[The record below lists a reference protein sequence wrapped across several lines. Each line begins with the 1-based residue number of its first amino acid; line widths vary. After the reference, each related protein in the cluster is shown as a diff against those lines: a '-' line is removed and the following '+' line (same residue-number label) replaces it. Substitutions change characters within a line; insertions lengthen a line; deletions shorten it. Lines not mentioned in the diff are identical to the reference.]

1 MPDQEDNELK
11 EALQGLRSA
20 PTPPITPREKTKRGP
35 KPKVKDPMDTRVGG
49 DDLREGHQIAQV
61 LEQSAQPNLPAQLP
75 GEPFS
80 EYALRVSNLNP
91 PSDQPDHPI
100 DPDLLYIYNKEEY
113 QENIESNKEVIE
125 IKEEMTEKELKFIRL
140 YLIDHVPAKIALV
153 AAGYRK
159 YNDTYASTVAQKIK
173 KKYECST
180 QGAEILS
187 DLNFG
192 AVEIAQGIIDIART
206 CPNAQVRLNALA
218 LCAKAAGL
226 LKEAADQA
234 PGVTIVIKGRDQ
246 GVDAPGG
253 REPAPYTPTGP
264 SVAVQVNGPVA
275 LTK

>member
-11 EALQGLRSA
+11 EALQGLRSTPA
-20 PTPPITPREKTKRGP
+20 PPVTPREKTKRGP
-35 KPKVKDPMDTRVGG
+35 KPKVKDPMNARVGG
-49 DDLREGHQIAQV
+49 DDLREGDQIAQIV
-61 LEQSAQPNLPAQLP
+61 TFRSAQPNLPAQLP
-75 GEPFS
+75 NESFLD
-80 EYALRVSNLNP
+80 YALRVTNLNP
-91 PSDQPDHPI
+91 PSDQPEV
-100 DPDLLYIYNKEEY
+100 DPALLDIYNKEEY